1 LAVTQISCENNDD
14 FEEIMEKSE
23 LEISAKKD
31 KKTHRMAEA
40 NKAFAHFGRK
50 RTKSKRYIFTVITEN
65 ESINDV
71 SRVSVEIEKKDGFI
85 DETQTYELS
94 LKNENKKI
102 KRFTS
107 ENIIINNEKIIG
119 ENINVKITLF
129 DSNNKQIGEPDSRTM
144 IVSDEKVNYIR
155 TSTNIKQRANGL
167 YRSTVVLKDKNNE
180 VNSVALEIEKKEG
193 FIKETKT
200 YYLDYFTTLKGE
212 KHYTFGDI
220 KFENKEIE
228 NQEITVNIT
237 FLDAK
242 KEVIGNSTDVITV
255 AGLANANIKTG
266 RTYLKQR
273 RSGLYKLTTEI
284 EDPENEVAAVE
295 LTVTDLK
302 GNNAT
307 INTAPKNNNTIK
319 ADFSFQKESIA
330 NTFLVI
336 SSLKDLFGDVIG
348 EFKEEVVISSDI
360 IGNPILTQNDDKK
373 TFSLTIPLDRKQLGK
388 DYKDLKIYVQLKAT
402 NSKNY
407 YEGTNFSFLEITKG
421 SVIYEN
427 NNIAFK
433 DLKNIAKNEFIAS
446 ITVTSEHGDLDDD
459 ETKQAKNR
467 RVTFVLL

>member
-1 LAVTQISCENNDD
+1 MSIGCENNDD

-31 KKTHRMAEA
+31 KKTHKMDPSNR
-40 NKAFAHFGRK
+40 AFAHFGRK
-50 RTKSKRYIFTVITEN
+50 RTKSKRYVFTVITEN

-85 DETQTYELS
+85 DETQTYDLS

-144 IVSDEKVNYIR
+144 IVSDEKVNYIAS
-155 TSTNIKQRANGL
+155 STNIKQRSNGF

-212 KHYTFGDI
+212 KYYTFGDI

-228 NQEITVNIT
+228 NQEVTVNIT
-237 FLDAK
+237 LLDAK
-242 KEVIGNSTDVITV
+242 KQPIGETTTDVITLLRRYKNKHKKV
-255 AGLANANIKTG
+255 QLTKELRRRKHFINATLD
-266 RTYLKQR
+266 T
-273 RSGLYKLTTEI
+273 
-284 EDPENEVAAVE
+284 DPENEVTEVA
-295 LTVTDLK
+295 LTIDNLK
-302 GNNAT
+302 GFT
-307 INTAPKNNNTIK
+307 TTVSSKPKNNTLKTNFISENNNDSK
-319 ADFSFQKESIA
+319 F
-330 NTFLVI
+330 NLTFVF
-336 SSLKDLFGDVIG
+336 KDMFGDIVG
-348 EFKEEVVISSDI
+348 ESKEEVVISSNI
-360 IGNPILTQNDDKK
+360 IGTPILTQNDDKK

-388 DYKDLKIYVQLKAT
+388 DYKDLKIYVKLEAT

-407 YEGTNFSFLEITKG
+407 YEGTNLSFLEITKG

-427 NNIAFK
+427 NNITFK
-433 DLKNIAKNEFIAS
+433 DLKNIAENEFIAS
-446 ITVTSEHGDLDDD
+446 ITVTDNSGTDLA
-459 ETKQAKNR
+459 KAKNR
-467 RVTFVLL
+467 RVTFKVY